1 LTRRR
6 DFDHGPRRSVRR
18 AGGFVLV
25 AFSDKWNLAQLMVA
39 VGISPSDGLANLELE
54 HFPFAKSNTAI
65 RTARHQIDPMQALRT
80 E

>member
-1 LTRRR
+1 M
-6 DFDHGPRRSVRR
+6 
-18 AGGFVLV
+18 
-25 AFSDKWNLAQLMVA
+25 WNLAQLMVA